1 MAPIVSGLVGEYEG
15 DVAIR
20 MYNVDTSDEGAALA
34 EEYGVQFV
42 PTFIFVNAEGEDV
55 DQLIGEVSEKTLKAS
70 LDDLK

>member
-1 MAPIVSGLVGEYEG
+1 MAPIVSGLVDDYEG

-20 MYNVDTSDEGAALA
+20 VYNVETSDEGARLA

-42 PTFIFVNAEGEDV
+42 PTFIFVNADGEDV
-55 DQLIGEVSEKTLKAS
+55 DQLIGEVSEGTLKAS